1 MDLARISLRPVVEAD
16 ADVLLELYSST
27 RAQEL
32 AMVPWNPEQKK
43 AFVEMQFMA
52 QQSHYKAEYPQAE
65 HSMICLDGVPVG
77 RVYLDRRAEEFHI
90 LDITVLP
97 QQRNAGV
104 GSRVLRQIMDEATGS
119 GKPVSIYVETFN
131 PSLRLFERLGFVRAQ
146 QAGIHFLMKWLPSP
160 ERQPEE

>member
-1 MDLARISLRPVVEAD
+1 MDSTRITLRPVAEAD
-16 ADVLLELYSST
+16 GELLLELYTSS

-32 AMVPWNPEQKK
+32 AVVPWTSEQKK
-43 AFVEMQFMA
+43 VFVEMQFKA

-77 RVYLDRRAEEFHI
+77 RVYLDRRAEKFQI

-104 GSRVLRQIMDEATGS
+104 GSHVLRQIMEEATGS

-131 PSLRLFERLGFVRAQ
+131 PSLRLFERLGFLRAQ
-146 QAGIHFLMKWLPSP
+146 EMGMHFLMKWEPP
-160 ERQPEE
+160 AQQPPQA